1 MQRQPPPPQFHTQRH
16 APAKRRRSF
25 QSVWNSMPRLAVDD
39 GTTEHAL
46 AATLTVPRARFIVL
60 TRASTTPLWRPVCNE
75 LWVIT
80 PMHRGCCSRRHCRAR
95 SSGARLETRRDL
107 VFQVT
112 SWRHR
117 MTSLSANL
125 VASKER
131 HPDRIALRCDDL
143 QFTYT
148 QFDDAAARVAT
159 LLEQAGIEPGDR
171 VGVMLPNTP
180 AFAIVFYGI
189 MYRGAV
195 AVPMNPLLKSREVSY
210 YLSNSGAKALFA
222 TPAFGDEATAGAA
235 EVGAQCWLVDDAAL
249 MKLIADLPAQDSPVQ
264 RGDDDVAVILH
275 TSGTTGKPKGAM
287 LTHGNLNRN
296 CDVSVRTLAETGA
309 DDVVMGCLP
318 LFHVFGLTCGLN
330 ATVLAGG
337 MLTLIPRFDPRKAL
351 EVIERDAVTV
361 FEGVPTMY
369 SALLSV
375 ADEAKPGATS
385 SLRIC
390 ISGGAAMPVQVLT
403 DFEKA
408 FGCTVLEGYGL
419 SESSPAAAFN
429 HPRRPRK
436 VGSIG
441 TPIEGVQMRVV
452 DLDGVEVPQG
462 DVGEIQ
468 IRGHN
473 VMKGYW
479 NLPDATKATITEDGW
494 LNTGDVGK
502 VDEDGYFY
510 IVDRTKDMIIRGGY
524 NVYPREIEEVLYE
537 HPDVAE
543 AAVIGIPHN
552 SLGEEVGAAVALKKD
567 AAVTSDEL
575 RDYVKERV
583 AAYKYP
589 RQVWLVGPLP
599 KGPTGKVLKRDITV
613 PTTESTG

>member
-1 MQRQPPPPQFHTQRH
+1 
-16 APAKRRRSF
+16 
-25 QSVWNSMPRLAVDD
+25 
-39 GTTEHAL
+39 
-46 AATLTVPRARFIVL
+46 
-60 TRASTTPLWRPVCNE
+60 
-75 LWVIT
+75 
-80 PMHRGCCSRRHCRAR
+80 
-95 SSGARLETRRDL
+95 
-107 VFQVT
+107 
-112 SWRHR
+112 
-117 MTSLSANL
+117 MTSLSTNL

-131 HPDRIALRCDDL
+131 NPNRVALRCDDL
-143 QFTYT
+143 QFT
-148 QFDDAAARVAT
+148 FAEFDAAAARAAT
-159 LLEQAGIEPGDR
+159 LLEQAGVER
-171 VGVMLPNTP
+171 GVRGGIMLPNPP
-180 AFAIVFYGI
+180 AFAIAFYGI
-189 MYRGAV
+189 IYRGAV
-195 AVPMNPLLKSREVSY
+195 AVPMNPLLKAREVAF
-210 YLSNSGAKALFA
+210 YLSNSGAKALFG
-222 TPAFGDEATAGAA
+222 TPAFAEEAAAGAA
-235 EVGAQCWLVDDAAL
+235 EVGAQCWLVDDAGL
-249 MKLIADLPAQDSPVQ
+249 MKLIADLPEHSPVE

-287 LTHGNLNRN
+287 LTHANLSRN
-296 CDVSVRTLAETGA
+296 CEVSVRTLVETDQ

-330 ATVLAGG
+330 GTVLAGG

-375 ADEAKPGATS
+375 ADEAKPRATR

-462 DVGEIQ
+462 EVGETQ

-479 NLPDATKATITEDGW
+479 NLPDATKSTITADGW
-494 LNTGDVGK
+494 LNTGDVGR

-543 AAVIGIPHN
+543 AAVIGIPHD

-567 AAVTSDEL
+567 AAVTADEL
-575 RDYVKERV
+575 RDYVKDRV

-589 RQVWLVGPLP
+589 RRVWLIDELP
-599 KGPTGKVLKRDITV
+599 KGPTGKVQKRDITI
-613 PTTESTG
+613 PTTESTR

>member
-1 MQRQPPPPQFHTQRH
+1 M
-16 APAKRRRSF
+16 
-25 QSVWNSMPRLAVDD
+25 
-39 GTTEHAL
+39 TT
-46 AATLTVPRARFIVL
+46 
-60 TRASTTPLWRPVCNE
+60 
-75 LWVIT
+75 
-80 PMHRGCCSRRHCRAR
+80 
-95 SSGARLETRRDL
+95 
-107 VFQVT
+107 
-112 SWRHR
+112 
-117 MTSLSANL
+117 LSANL
-125 VASKER
+125 VASKDR

-143 QFTYT
+143 QITFAE
-148 QFDDAAARVAT
+148 FDAAAARVAT
-159 LLEQAGIEPGDR
+159 LLSQSGVEPGDR

-180 AFAIVFYGI
+180 AFALVFYGI
-189 MYRGAV
+189 MHRGAV
-195 AVPMNPLLKSREVSY
+195 AVPMNPLLKGREVSF

-222 TPAFGDEATAGAA
+222 SPLFAEAASAGAA
-235 EVGAQCWLVDDAAL
+235 EVGAQCWLVDDAGLAE
-249 MKLIADLPAQDSPVQ
+249 LIAGLPAQEAPVE
-264 RGDDDVAVILH
+264 RADDDVAVILH

-287 LTHGNLNRN
+287 LTHGNLGRN
-296 CDVSVRTLAETGA
+296 AEVSVRTLVEIGS

-330 ATVLAGG
+330 GSILAGAT
-337 MLTLIPRFDPRKAL
+337 LTLIPRFDPGKAL

-375 ADEAKPGATS
+375 ADAAAPRATS
-385 SLRIC
+385 SLRTC
-390 ISGGAAMPVQVLT
+390 VSGGAALPIQVLT
-403 DFEKA
+403 DFENA

-429 HPRRPRK
+429 HPHRPRK
-436 VGSIG
+436 AGSIG
-441 TPIEGVQMRVV
+441 TPIEGVELRVV

-462 DVGEIQ
+462 QAGEIQ

-479 NLPDATKATITEDGW
+479 NLPDATKAAITADGW

-537 HPDVAE
+537 HPAVAE
-543 AAVIGIPHN
+543 AAVIGIPHD
-552 SLGEEVGAAVALKKD
+552 SLGEEVGAAVALKQG
-567 AAVTSDEL
+567 AAASVEEL
-575 RDYVKERV
+575 REYVKDRV

-589 RQVWLVGPLP
+589 RQVWLVDALP
-599 KGPTGKVLKRDITV
+599 KGPTGKVQKRDISIPATQ
-613 PTTESTG
+613 SAQ

>member
-1 MQRQPPPPQFHTQRH
+1 
-16 APAKRRRSF
+16 
-25 QSVWNSMPRLAVDD
+25 
-39 GTTEHAL
+39 
-46 AATLTVPRARFIVL
+46 
-60 TRASTTPLWRPVCNE
+60 
-75 LWVIT
+75 
-80 PMHRGCCSRRHCRAR
+80 
-95 SSGARLETRRDL
+95 
-107 VFQVT
+107 
-112 SWRHR
+112 
-117 MTSLSANL
+117 MTALSANL
-125 VASKER
+125 IASK
-131 HPDRIALRCDDL
+131 DRYPNRTALRCDDL
-143 QFTYT
+143 QFTYAE
-148 QFDDAAARVAT
+148 FDAAAARVAT
-159 LLEQAGIEPGDR
+159 LLERAGVEPGDR
-171 VGVMLPNTP
+171 VGLMLPNTP
-180 AFAIVFYGI
+180 AFAIAFYGI

-195 AVPMNPLLKSREVSY
+195 AVPMNPLLKAREVAY
-210 YLSNSGAKALFA
+210 YLSNSGAKALFG
-222 TPAFGDEATAGAA
+222 TPAFADEATAGAA
-235 EVGAQCWLVDDAAL
+235 EVGAQCWLVDDAGL
-249 MKLIADLPAQDSPVQ
+249 MKLIADLPEHSPVE

-287 LTHGNLNRN
+287 LTHANLSRN
-296 CDVSVRTLAETGA
+296 CEVSVRTLVETGQ

-330 ATVLAGG
+330 GTVLAGG

-375 ADEAKPGATS
+375 ADQAPPGATR

-390 ISGGAAMPVQVLT
+390 VSGGAALPVQVLA

-408 FGCTVLEGYGL
+408 FGCAVLEGYGL

-429 HPRRPRK
+429 HPNRPRK
-436 VGSIG
+436 AGSIG
-441 TPIEGVQMRVV
+441 TPIEGVEMRVV

-462 DVGEIQ
+462 EAGQIQ

-479 NLPDATKATITEDGW
+479 NLPDATKETITADGW
-494 LNTGDVGK
+494 LNTGDVGR

-537 HPDVAE
+537 HPAVAE
-543 AAVIGIPHN
+543 AAVIGIPHD
-552 SLGEEVGAAVALKKD
+552 SLGEEVGAAVALKKG
-567 AAVTSDEL
+567 AAVTADEL
-575 RDYVKERV
+575 RDYVKARV

-589 RQVWLVGPLP
+589 RLVWLVDALP
-599 KGPTGKVLKRDITV
+599 KGPTGKLLKREITI
-613 PTTESTG
+613 PTSESTR

>member
-1 MQRQPPPPQFHTQRH
+1 MDVSSHIEPILVLFSPTLWC
-16 APAKRRRSF
+16 A
-25 QSVWNSMPRLAVDD
+25 D
-39 GTTEHAL
+39 AL
-46 AATLTVPRARFIVL
+46 TMMETATATF
-60 TRASTTPLWRPVCNE
+60 
-75 LWVIT
+75 
-80 PMHRGCCSRRHCRAR
+80 RRHP
-95 SSGARLETRRDL
+95 
-107 VFQVT
+107 
-112 SWRHR
+112 
-117 MTSLSANL
+117 MTALSANL
-125 VASKER
+125 VASKDR

-143 QFTYT
+143 QFTFT
-148 QFDDAAARVAT
+148 EFDAAAARVAT
-159 LLEQAGIEPGDR
+159 LLEQAGVEPGDR

-189 MYRGAV
+189 IYRGAV
-195 AVPMNPLLKSREVSY
+195 AVPMNPLLKFREVSF

-222 TPAFGDEATAGAA
+222 APAFADEATAGAA
-235 EVGAQCWLVDDAAL
+235 EVGAQCWLVDDAGLAG
-249 MKLIADLPAQDSPVQ
+249 LIADLPRQDAPVE
-264 RGDDDVAVILH
+264 RGHDDVAVILH

-287 LTHGNLNRN
+287 LTHGNLGRN
-296 CDVSVRTLAETGA
+296 ADVSVRTLVETGP

-330 ATVLAGG
+330 GSVLSGAT
-337 MLTLIPRFDPRKAL
+337 LTLIPRFDPSKAL
-351 EVIERDAVTV
+351 EVIQRDGVTV
-361 FEGVPTMY
+361 FQGVPTMY
-369 SALLSV
+369 SALLTV
-375 ADEAKPGATS
+375 ADQVPPEATRT
-385 SLRIC
+385 LRTC
-390 ISGGAAMPVQVLT
+390 VSGGAALPVQVLA

-408 FGCTVLEGYGL
+408 FGCAVLEGYGL

-429 HPRRPRK
+429 HPHRERK

-462 DVGEIQ
+462 QTGEIQ

-479 NLPDATKATITEDGW
+479 NLPEATTATITPDGW
-494 LNTGDVGK
+494 LNTGDVGR

-537 HPDVAE
+537 HPGVAE
-543 AAVIGIPHN
+543 AAVIGIAHD

-567 AAVTSDEL
+567 ATVTPDEL
-575 RDYVKERV
+575 RDYVKARV

-589 RQVWLVGPLP
+589 RQVWLVDALP
-599 KGPTGKVLKRDITV
+599 KGPTGKVQKRDITA
-613 PTTESTG
+613 PESERTQ